1 MAVRSDTETHE
12 PPGPP
17 PVGCPLADY
26 DPFSPAFVA
35 DPHPTLR
42 ALRRQPVAYHPPTG
56 CWVVSRHRD
65 VRTVLTDADTF
76 APDNALHAITPLS
89 VPALRVL
96 AEHGFSLPPTL
107 ANNGTATHPGLRRL
121 VAAHFTSERVRA
133 VTPLARSLVR
143 DGLREAAADL
153 AGTGTTD
160 LAERVAAHP
169 PARVLLS
176 LLGMRDV
183 DPRLLKTWSQASLEL
198 FWGNPGPDRQRDLAE
213 EAGGFHRW
221 LSRLVSGTAASPGE
235 GGLLGDLVRHHLP
248 DGRPLG
254 VEAAVG
260 VCYFLLIAGQETT
273 SQLVNAALHRVL
285 GNPELWRRLATG
297 EPGLAAHCV
306 EEVLRLDTPVLT
318 WRRVTTRPTVLS
330 GVELPAGAAVLAQL
344 LGAGSDPDLVA
355 EPDRFRPGRPNARRH
370 LAFGL
375 GRHVCLGAGLARVE
389 AEVALDETA
398 RAFPRLVRME
408 GRPPMLG
415 LLSFRA
421 PARVLVG
428 LPRGGRDGAGGR
440 PPGTGDGSLY

>member
-1 MAVRSDTETHE
+1 
-12 PPGPP
+12 PPTPTP
-17 PVGCPLADY
+17 AGCPLADY

-35 DPHPTLR
+35 DPHPALDE
-42 ALRRQPVAYHPPTG
+42 LRRQPVAYHPATG

-65 VRTVLTDADTF
+65 VRTVLTDAGTF
-76 APDNALHAITPLS
+76 APDNALHAVTPLS

-121 VAAHFTSERVRA
+121 VAAHFTSGRVRA
-133 VTPLARSLVR
+133 ITPLARSLVR
-143 DGLREAAADL
+143 AGLREATADL
-153 AGTGTTD
+153 ADTGTTD
-160 LAERVAAHP
+160 LAARVAADP

-183 DPRLLKTWSQASLEL
+183 DVRLLKRWSRASLEL
-198 FWGNPGPDRQRDLAE
+198 FWGNPGPDRQRGLAE

-221 LSRLVSGTAASPGE
+221 LTGRVSGTAASPGE
-235 GGLLGDLVRHHLP
+235 AGLLGDLVRHRLP

-254 VEAAVG
+254 VEEAVG

-285 GNPELWRRLATG
+285 GRPALWRRLAGG
-297 EPGLAAHCV
+297 EPGLAAQCV

-344 LGAGSDPDLVA
+344 LGAGSDPELVA
-355 EPDRFRPGRPNARRH
+355 DPGRFRPGRPNARRH

-389 AEVALDETA
+389 AEIALEETA
-398 RAFPRLVRME
+398 RALPTVVRTE
-408 GRPPMLG
+408 ERPPMLG

-428 LPRGGRDGAGGR
+428 HPGPVRGGDDGGPSTRHG
-440 PPGTGDGSLY
+440 